1 VSIKNNYLAAASNRV
16 RALYDSQFKNY
27 VVEFYLNNPLEL

>member
-1 VSIKNNYLAAASNRV
+1 LASASNRV

-27 VVEFYLNNPLEL
+27 IVEFYLNNPLRNE